1 MMFPGLPPMAM
12 MATPGVGFVPRGG
25 PPNYQ
30 PPLYSAGPAPYPH
43 MYQPGPPPPTY
54 GVSQQDSQVRVSEVT
69 FIYIIFP
76 LKAMF
81 NKKNWVVFYKN
92 IL

>member
-30 PPLYSAGPAPYPH
+30 PPLYSAGPAPYPRIC
-43 MYQPGPPPPTY
+43 QFEPPPPAY
-54 GVSQQDSQVRVSEVT
+54 GVSQQDSQVREMDDNALVR
-69 FIYIIFP
+69 IG
-76 LKAMF
+76 
-81 NKKNWVVFYKN
+81 VVC
-92 IL
+92 